1 MLRSHVPNE
10 YIARNDP
17 PRIEKG
23 NTLTI
28 RDRRLTVRSTFHGL
42 IALLGWILFVYWW
55 HLVIPQV
62 TGSEAFAAL
71 VFIGAAFLATVVV
84 TLLWVSYNIGIF
96 RRKGPRMALPD
107 VSENRDADVL
117 GRMIDR
123 PVDDS
128 LLEARVIVIAVEGDR
143 KRIQPGGIA

>member
-1 MLRSHVPNE
+1 M
-10 YIARNDP
+10 
-17 PRIEKG
+17 
-23 NTLTI
+23 TI
-28 RDRRLTVRSTFHGL
+28 RDRRLTVRGAFHGL

-71 VFIGAAFLATVVV
+71 MFIATAFLVTVVV

-96 RRKGPRMALPD
+96 RRKGPRKALPD
-107 VSENRDADVL
+107 VSEHRDADVL

-123 PVDDS
+123 PADGS
-128 LLEARVIVIAVEGDR
+128 LLEARIIVIAVDGDR
-143 KRIQPGGIA
+143 KRIEPGGIA